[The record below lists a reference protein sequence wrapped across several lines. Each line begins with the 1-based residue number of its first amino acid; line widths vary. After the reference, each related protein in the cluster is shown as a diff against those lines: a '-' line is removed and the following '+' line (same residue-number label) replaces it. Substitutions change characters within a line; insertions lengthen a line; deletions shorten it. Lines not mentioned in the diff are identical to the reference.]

1 MNDKKA
7 RRLATRQ
14 ATRQASQA
22 SKASN
27 AIKPGANTL
36 PEIIVN
42 KTNQGGFHR
51 FRTYAE

>member
-14 ATRQASQA
+14 ARQASQA
-22 SKASN
+22 SQTTS
-27 AIKPGANTL
+27 PGANTL

-42 KTNQGGFHR
+42 KTNQGGFIR